1 MSGIVN
7 QSDSM
12 EGHLS
17 PSQNANSEVSTE
29 INSESLVNQICEA
42 TMHIVNA
49 TTSWKEIDMQ
59 MHSMDVKLQA
69 FLASTEADII
79 KYRERVPVVKD
90 NLKFVQEQIG
100 KILDKA
106 LAMETNGNAES
117 TLQEKLI
124 EMSGKY
130 LDRLSEMMIKL
141 L

>member
-7 QSDSM
+7 HSDSM

-42 TMHIVNA
+42 TKHIVNA